1 MTDLEET
8 NNTNMHRSI
17 FNDNENIINDIMI
30 DISVEIG
37 TSKMKLNDLLNLS
50 EGDIIQLEQKSE
62 DPIILYANEKVI
74 AKGHIISSN
83 GKFSLRI
90 I

>member
-1 MTDLEET
+1 MSNLEEA
-8 NNTNMHRSI
+8 NNAHHAL
-17 FNDNENIINDIMI
+17 FNEHADMMNDMMI
-30 DISVEIG
+30 DVSIEIG
-37 TSKMKLNDLLNLS
+37 TSKMKLSELLNLS
-50 EGDIIQLEQKSE
+50 EGTMIQLEQKSD
-62 DPIILYANEKVI
+62 DPLILYVNDKVI